1 MASSTPPESHLPETV
16 AIVGGGLIGGGWAA
30 RFALN
35 GVAVRVFD
43 PDPESPRKMAEILNN
58 ARRATQALLGAR
70 IPSEGTLEFCSS
82 LEQAVTGVDYIQES
96 APEQIALKQK
106 ILAQIDQFAPA
117 DCIVGTSTSGL
128 LPSDLQRDM
137 RNAGRFMVCHP
148 FNPVYL
154 LPLVELV
161 AGNRTEQSTIERAAL
176 MFEALGMRP
185 LKVRK
190 EIDAFIADR
199 LMEALW
205 REALWL
211 VKDGVATAE
220 EVDDAIR
227 FGCGLRWAQM
237 GTFQTFDIAG
247 GENGMRHFMAQF
259 GPALKW
265 PWTKLMDTPEMTDE
279 LIDTIAQQVEQQ
291 ANGLNYRQLERIR
304 DDNLVAIMQ
313 ALKNNGWGAGQTLAD
328 YEKRLDARKAEHR
341 GGFK

>member
-1 MASSTPPESHLPETV
+1 MHGNDDLPQSV
-16 AIVGGGLIGGGWAA
+16 AIIGGGLIGGGWAA
-30 RFALN
+30 RFALS
-35 GVAVRVFD
+35 GVAAQVYD
-43 PDPESPRKMAEILNN
+43 PDPESERKMSEILRN

-70 IPSEGTLEFCSS
+70 LPVEAKVTYCDS
-82 LEQAVTGVDYIQES
+82 LEQAVDGVGYIQES
-96 APEQIALKQK
+96 APEQIGLKQK
-106 ILAQIDQFAPA
+106 ILAQIDRLAPA

-128 LPSDLQRDM
+128 LPSELQRDM
-137 RNAGRFMVCHP
+137 QNPGRFMVCHP

-161 AGNRTEQSTIERAAL
+161 AGDRTEPSTVQRAAL

-211 VKDGVATAE
+211 VNDGIATAE

-265 PWTKLMDTPEMTDE
+265 PWTKLMDTPELTDE
-279 LIDTIAQQVEQQ
+279 LIDTIADQVHTQ
-291 ANGLNYRQLERIR
+291 ANGLNYRELERIR
-304 DDNLVAIMQ
+304 DDNLVAIIK
-313 ALKNNGWGAGQTLAD
+313 ALKSNAWGAGRTLAD
-328 YEKRLDARKAEHR
+328 YEARLDARTAQ
-341 GGFK
+341 